1 MKRRIVTALLL
12 IVLAALSLGASKQ
25 SDEIKRMGI
34 FISNFTEAG
43 LFKFDLEEDGDSDSA
58 HFGNPDFNSDLLRF
72 GITHNVINN
81 PKSTIKNCPNKKC
94 GYGKHIIS
102 GQAVAAS
109 VRKYF
114 DLKPKHQDIEE
125 DNDNTIAWYDGKN
138 YHINA
143 SDWRPETVYYAEVQ
157 EVSRRKGVI
166 TMSGELYNL
175 HNKKDRPATF
185 KATAKPYEWNDK
197 DTWAILSLN
206 VDWK

>member
-1 MKRRIVTALLL
+1 MRKFLCAVMLL
-12 IVLAALSLGASKQ
+12 VLASGAALGASKA
-25 SDEIKRMGI
+25 EMKRMSV

-58 HFGNPDFNSDLLRF
+58 HFGDPAFNSELLRF

-94 GYGKHIIS
+94 GYGKNIIS

-143 SDWRPETVYYAEVQ
+143 ADWRPDTVYYADVH

-175 HNKKDRPATF
+175 RNKKDRPATF
-185 KATAKPYEWNDK
+185 TATAKPYEWNDK